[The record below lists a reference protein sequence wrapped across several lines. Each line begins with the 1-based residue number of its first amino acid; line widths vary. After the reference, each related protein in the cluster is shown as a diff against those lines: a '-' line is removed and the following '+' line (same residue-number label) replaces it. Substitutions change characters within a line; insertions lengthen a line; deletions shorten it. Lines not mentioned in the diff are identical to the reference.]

1 MQRCRSPA
9 VVFWTSCGLES
20 PEPQGFL
27 SLAARGQLLWTST
40 KANRAS
46 RGPPR
51 ASQGFPLSI
60 STLRTITISF
70 DILESLPDLV
80 VAPDQQIDEILI
92 TLPRG
97 FIHRV
102 EKTTDLQLMNENM
115 PLREVDYLDYFQ
127 KARQSCGFL
136 GNHVKGD

>member
-1 MQRCRSPA
+1 MLECDRTPWAQSPMQRCRSPA

-46 RGPPR
+46 
-51 ASQGFPLSI
+51 
-60 STLRTITISF
+60 TITISF